1 MTSGPE
7 GPTSAAPAHNSS
19 DDTVELE
26 LTKDQELALSRAAV
40 AALHS
45 DDPDLVPA
53 VAKYMNL
60 AYRPTTRVEFVC
72 NVTLAVLAVGLA
84 IALLWPKP
92 DRQLPAPVV
101 ASVGPVAEIIS
112 PAPPLKREG
121 PPVRITNAF
130 DSREVFEF
138 PYGTS
143 ESEAHEAVV
152 ELLLSRARERRTEGL
167 ALRRAQS
174 RQRVRAAPGQQ
185 AEIFVTRLLA
195 RTKVPA
201 NETN

>member
-7 GPTSAAPAHNSS
+7 GPSSAAPARDSS

-26 LTKDQELALSRAAV
+26 LTKDQELALSRAAA
-40 AALHS
+40 AALRS

-60 AYRPTTRVEFVC
+60 AYRPTTRIEFVC

-84 IALLWPKP
+84 IGLLWPKP
-92 DRQLPAPVV
+92 DRQPAAPAV
-101 ASVGPVAEIIS
+101 ASVARVAEMIS
-112 PAPPLKREG
+112 AAPPPKPEG

-130 DSREVFEF
+130 DAREVFEF
-138 PYGTS
+138 PSGTS
-143 ESEAHEAVV
+143 ESEAREAVV
-152 ELLLSRARERRTEGL
+152 ELLLSRARERRAEGL
-167 ALRRAQS
+167 ALRRGQT
-174 RQRVRAAPGQQ
+174 RQRGLAAPGQQ
-185 AEIFVTRLLA
+185 PKIFVTRLLA
-195 RTKVPA
+195 RTKVPL